1 MCRLKLNS
9 KITTAIVKNK
19 KTNPPSGPGFTLE
32 ESNSVED
39 GNGSGED
46 PAIEVMNLNI
56 YAPLSP
62 SNKSVSSTISPIRE
76 IASS

>member
-1 MCRLKLNS
+1 MCLLKLKS
-9 KITTAIVKNK
+9 KITTAIVNSK
-19 KTNPPSGPGFTLE
+19 KTIPPSGPGLTFE
-32 ESNSVED
+32 ASNSVDD
-39 GNGSGED
+39 GNGSGEF
-46 PAIEVMNLNI
+46 PATEVMNLNI